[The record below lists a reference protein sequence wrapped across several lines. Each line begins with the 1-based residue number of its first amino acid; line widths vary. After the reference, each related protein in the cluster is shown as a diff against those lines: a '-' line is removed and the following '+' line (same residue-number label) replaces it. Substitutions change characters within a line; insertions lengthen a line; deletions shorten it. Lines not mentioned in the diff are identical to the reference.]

1 MTPLV
6 QARRL
11 SRQFRIAGAGLL
23 RAVQEVDL
31 AIAPGQTLGLVGESG
46 CGKST
51 LGRLILGLLPP
62 SAGEIRFGGGPLPA
76 PGSRAW
82 RASRAAMQLV
92 AQDPLGSLNPR
103 LRIGLQVAEGL
114 VAHRRARSLR
124 DAAPEAL
131 AMLAQV
137 GLDAGHAARFPH
149 ELSGG
154 QRQRVAIARALVLRP
169 RLLVL
174 DEPVSALDVSVQ
186 AQVVALL
193 ADLQR
198 KLGTTQLFISH
209 DLRVVRH
216 IADRV
221 AVMYGGR
228 IVEEAAV
235 AELYATPQHPY
246 TRALLAA
253 LPPVDPGAPRQ
264 ALELREGEP
273 ASALAPP
280 PGCAFHP
287 RCPLAIAAC
296 AKDPPPAL
304 LEPTPGRRVA
314 CHLVTAHRMAETAR
328 ESLPA

>member
-6 QARRL
+6 EARGL

-23 RAVQEVDL
+23 RAVQGVDL
-31 AIAPGQTLGLVGESG
+31 AIAPGQTLALVGESG

-51 LGRLILGLLPP
+51 LGRLLIGLLPP
-62 SAGEIRFGGGPLPA
+62 SAGTIGFDGAPLPA
-76 PGSRAW
+76 PGSTAW

-103 LRIGLQVAEGL
+103 LPIGLQVAEGL
-114 VAHRRARSLR
+114 VVHRRARSLR

-131 AMLAQV
+131 AMLTQV
-137 GLDAGHAARFPH
+137 GLGADHAARFPH

-193 ADLQR
+193 ATLQR
-198 KLGTTQLFISH
+198 ALGTTQLFISH

-221 AVMYGGR
+221 AVMYCGR
-228 IVEEAAV
+228 IVEQAAV

-253 LPPVDPGAPRQ
+253 LPTVDPAAPRQ
-264 ALELREGEP
+264 ALALREGEP
-273 ASALAPP
+273 ASAMAPP

-287 RCPLAIAAC
+287 RCPLAISAC
-296 AKDPPPAL
+296 AKDPPPTLHEAA
-304 LEPTPGRRVA
+304 PGRRVA
-314 CHLVTAHRMAETAR
+314 CHLVPAYRKAETAP